1 MKKIYGCMIKGALIA
16 SLLVPCLPITTVT
29 YAKEQDLV
37 NPAHLESYS
46 IQVNRGE
53 KQQKIQTQG
62 FIQDGVMM
70 IAARDLFDAIGFN
83 IKGPIGWRAKYKVEA
98 QEVVPRTIFNKFTFE
113 EHNDSI
119 KLLIDIEEEE
129 EEDIAEQINMP
140 TYTTVINGR
149 LYIPFE
155 FIAAILNYDV
165 TYDHAN
171 NTIIITPWENKDE
184 QVKQIED
191 FVHHYMSNVS
201 EGYSSDLSL
210 YTTAFLEHDEEMID
224 TAFSD
229 EQWPEPYLKLKDW
242 TIRYLFLPSHDEAV
256 VKIPYLAVGKV
267 SKSVGG
273 MWLHLI
279 RTDQGWKVDTSTDWN
294 QSVYIDG
301 IKEQIHNL
309 KLNEPE
315 QVKAIK
321 RGVYAKFNVENT
333 KKETADGARLEY
345 KTFPKN
351 IKVLYADDQIAYVS
365 TEYNWSFQPTDE
377 NMDKYHII
385 SNEDFITMKKN
396 SNGQWSFKSQY
407 GLPLDY
413 NMPTSSIRGNYAN
426 LKYTFFAFDS
436 YYWDSHA
443 SIN

>member
-1 MKKIYGCMIKGALIA
+1 MKKIYGFMIKGALIA
-16 SLLVPCLPITTVT
+16 SLLVPCLPITAVT
-29 YAKEQDLV
+29 YAKEQNIV
-37 NPAHLESYS
+37 NSAHLESYS
-46 IQVNRGE
+46 MQINRGD
-53 KQQKIQTQG
+53 KQQTIQTQG
-62 FIQDGVMM
+62 FTQDGVMM

-98 QEVVPRTIFNKFTFE
+98 QKAVPRTIFNKFTFE

-119 KLLIDIEEEE
+119 KLFIDIEEDAD
-129 EEDIAEQINMP
+129 DIAEGVKMP
-140 TYTTVINGR
+140 TYTTVVNGR
-149 LYIPFE
+149 LYIPLE
-155 FIAAILNYDV
+155 FITAILNYDV
-165 TYDHAN
+165 TYDHTN
-171 NTIIITPWENKDE
+171 NAIIIAPWENKDE

-210 YTTAFLEHDEEMID
+210 YTTAFLEYEEEMID

-229 EQWPEPYLKLKDW
+229 EQWPEPYLELKDW
-242 TIRYLFLPSHDEAV
+242 TIRYLFFPSHDEAV

-273 MWLHLI
+273 TWLHLL
-279 RTDQGWKVDTSTDWN
+279 RTDKGWKVDTSTDWN
-294 QSVYIDG
+294 QSIYIDG

-321 RGVYAKFNVENT
+321 RGVYAAFNTANT
-333 KKETADGARLEY
+333 KKGTGKGSSVEY

-365 TEYNWSFQPTDE
+365 TEYNWSFPPTDE

-385 SNEDFITMKKN
+385 SNEDFITMKKD
-396 SNGQWSFKSQY
+396 SNGQWGFKSHY

-426 LKYTFFAFDS
+426 MKYTFFAFDD
-436 YYWDSHA
+436 YYWDSPA